1 MVKRTLRKTISAILA
16 AAIAIGTI
24 GINSIVRT
32 EKINAEQ
39 ITDEQVLST
48 DDTNKYIKDNYAQI
62 ISNKKYD
69 EANIWGKGV
78 VLLSD
83 AQSSRGNEK
92 NCRYCYIVN
101 EYTVIKYMDEKGL
114 EFSGGEIQKLAIA
127 RALYKDAPF
136 YILDEPTASLDA
148 LAEKEIYEKFEKI
161 TDNKTTVFISHR
173 LASTKFCDRIV
184 LLGPDGVLE
193 QGTHEEL
200 MKMNGKYFEMFS
212 IQGKYYQ
219 ENENEENKVVC

>member
-48 DDTNKYIKDNYAQI
+48 DDTSKYIKDNYAQI
-62 ISNKKYD
+62 ISDKKYD

-83 AQSSRGNEK
+83 AQSSRGSGT
-92 NCRYCYIVN
+92 NCRYCYSVN
-101 EYTVIKYMDEKGL
+101 ESTVYKGL
-114 EFSGGEIQKLAIA
+114 H
-127 RALYKDAPF
+127 RV
-136 YILDEPTASLDA
+136 
-148 LAEKEIYEKFEKI
+148 
-161 TDNKTTVFISHR
+161 TV
-173 LASTKFCDRIV
+173 
-184 LLGPDGVLE
+184 
-193 QGTHEEL
+193 
-200 MKMNGKYFEMFS
+200 
-212 IQGKYYQ
+212 
-219 ENENEENKVVC
+219 